1 MRVAVIDLGTNTFN
15 LLIAETEGKKIKT
28 LHNEKISVKLGKGG
42 IGDNVILPDAIER
55 GLTALT
61 AHNQAICHFQ
71 PEKVIALGTSALR
84 TSKNSSEFIK
94 LVKERLGINIEIIS
108 GNREAEL
115 IYLGVL
121 QTLDKVSGNFLILD
135 IGGGSNEFI
144 LANKKEIIWKESFKL
159 GMARLN
165 EKFNPSDPIKPEEIL
180 SMTDYFS
187 NELTSLFSA
196 VKRLPVDFLVGAEG
210 AFDSFYN
217 IINYRNNSSYRPEK
231 NDLSKEINLEEYYR
245 FHKLLLLTTNSD
257 RMKMKGLEPYR
268 VEMIVPA
275 SIFVNYILD
284 KLEIKHVLIS
294 SHSMK
299 EGAAWEALNFLNN

>member
-1 MRVAVIDLGTNTFN
+1 MRIAVIDLGTNTFN
-15 LLIAETEGKKIKT
+15 LLIAESEGKKIKT

-61 AHNQAICHFQ
+61 AHNQAICNFQ

-180 SMTDYFS
+180 SMTDYFR
-187 NELTSLFSA
+187 NELTSLFST
-196 VKRLPVDFLVGAEG
+196 VEKFPVDSLVGAEG
-210 AFDSFYN
+210 AFESFYN

>member
-1 MRVAVIDLGTNTFN
+1 MRIAVIDLGTNTFN
-15 LLIAETEGKKIKT
+15 LLIAESEGKKIKT